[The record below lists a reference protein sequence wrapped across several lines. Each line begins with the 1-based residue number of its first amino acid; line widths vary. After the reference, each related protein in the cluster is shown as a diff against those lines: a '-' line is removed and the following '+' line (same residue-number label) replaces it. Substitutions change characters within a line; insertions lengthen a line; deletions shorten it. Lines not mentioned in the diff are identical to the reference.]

1 MVARLGGL
9 EIKVRLGQLKK
20 VFFKVAGEMPI
31 WRNGKLIKVLTTFVY
46 DRFVPRSS
54 SSDDRQ

>member
-20 VFFKVAGEMPI
+20 VFFKVVGEMPS
-31 WRNGKLIKVLTTFVY
+31 WRNGKLMKVLSTFVY
-46 DRFVPRSS
+46 DRFVPSN
-54 SSDDRQ
+54 

>member
-20 VFFKVAGEMPI
+20 VFFKVVGEMQS
-31 WRNGKLIKVLTTFVY
+31 WRNGKLMKVLSTFVY
-46 DRFVPRSS
+46 DRFGTSN
-54 SSDDRQ
+54 